1 MRRGGSL
8 GESAIENKMTSIF
21 YGEGTNGAD
30 PNLITYDD
38 QFLLGLN
45 KFKGLYTQ
53 SVHAAAG
60 GPNSSTGE
68 VILSIP
74 AFLHRHKKLFIY
86 VGEGSIDKA
95 ILSQKSLLSVGEK
108 ISGRTLHR
116 NAKTVLCNCKKMMAI
131 VTRKGS
137 PYRDGKFPSGTN
149 WEDYILWCLIEM
161 GKECDRAEAEKIDSV
176 VVVAT
181 KSKNVVEGE
190 KANGARGG
198 DVGFLGEDDNEQ
210 NDTPSILANSSED
223 SDEADRYPDKT
234 FFRCG
239 VGFLAWALWGHI
251 PIHNSACMQSDS
263 FGDLKK
269 NASVGRNVASR
280 AQMRKLMIA
289 ECAASVDNRRGR
301 KRRVTEDEVLPV
313 PAPLVDSSSKLILAK
328 TLQYLNADSLE
339 KERQKNAQYMI
350 RSVRDKL
357 TARRRNEDSIL
368 RELDRFAKHK
378 KKPGEALINKRDAL
392 EIEIASLEEKL
403 DGLQSDECRRHS
415 DMLKER
421 SLEILA
427 TLSSSDAATT
437 IARTDNN
444 NQSSSADSADDDEDD
459 VVDVTPAAAAAMH
472 TIVNEGWCI
481 ECNTPS
487 NHSCRKCKK
496 CVCSLCCGQRELENV
511 WWCNACFSTQTVVNQ
526 QLIRDGNY
534 DSDEEDN

>member
-1 MRRGGSL
+1 MSKSTKNRSKWSTNISGGLQKEIQALIAYACYDSPSLIRRGGSL
-8 GESAIENKMTSIF
+8 GESAIKNKMTSIF

-53 SVHAAAG
+53 SVQAAG
-60 GPNSSTGE
+60 GGPTSSTGE
-68 VILSIP
+68 VILLIP

-86 VGEGSIDKA
+86 VGE
-95 ILSQKSLLSVGEK
+95 
-108 ISGRTLHR
+108 
-116 NAKTVLCNCKKMMAI
+116 TVLCNCKKMMAI

-181 KSKNVVEGE
+181 NRNVVEGE
-190 KANGARGG
+190 KANGRARGG

-269 NASVGRNVASR
+269 
-280 AQMRKLMIA
+280 MRRSA
-289 ECAASVDNRRGR
+289 E
-301 KRRVTEDEVLPV
+301 T
-313 PAPLVDSSSKLILAK
+313 
-328 TLQYLNADSLE
+328 
-339 KERQKNAQYMI
+339 
-350 RSVRDKL
+350 
-357 TARRRNEDSIL
+357 
-368 RELDRFAKHK
+368 
-378 KKPGEALINKRDAL
+378 
-392 EIEIASLEEKL
+392 
-403 DGLQSDECRRHS
+403 
-415 DMLKER
+415 
-421 SLEILA
+421 
-427 TLSSSDAATT
+427 
-437 IARTDNN
+437 
-444 NQSSSADSADDDEDD
+444 
-459 VVDVTPAAAAAMH
+459 
-472 TIVNEGWCI
+472 
-481 ECNTPS
+481 
-487 NHSCRKCKK
+487 
-496 CVCSLCCGQRELENV
+496 
-511 WWCNACFSTQTVVNQ
+511 
-526 QLIRDGNY
+526 
-534 DSDEEDN
+534 

>member
-1 MRRGGSL
+1 
-8 GESAIENKMTSIF
+8 
-21 YGEGTNGAD
+21 
-30 PNLITYDD
+30 
-38 QFLLGLN
+38 
-45 KFKGLYTQ
+45 
-53 SVHAAAG
+53 
-60 GPNSSTGE
+60 
-68 VILSIP
+68 
-74 AFLHRHKKLFIY
+74 
-86 VGEGSIDKA
+86 
-95 ILSQKSLLSVGEK
+95 
-108 ISGRTLHR
+108 
-116 NAKTVLCNCKKMMAI
+116 MMAI

-181 KSKNVVEGE
+181 NSNVVEGE
-190 KANGARGG
+190 KANGQARGG
-198 DVGFLGEDDNEQ
+198 DVGFSGEDDNEK
-210 NDTPSILANSSED
+210 NDTPSIVANSSED
-223 SDEADRYPDKT
+223 SDEADRYLDKT

-263 FGDLKK
+263 FGNLKK
-269 NASVGRNVASR
+269 NASVGRKVASR

-313 PAPLVDSSSKLILAK
+313 PAPFVDSSSKLILAK
-328 TLQYLNADSLE
+328 TLRYLNADSLE

-378 KKPGEALINKRDAL
+378 KKPGEALIGKRDAL

-403 DGLQSDECRRHS
+403 DKLQSDECRRHS

-427 TLSSSDAATT
+427 TSSSSDAATT
-437 IARTDNN
+437 IARIDRN
-444 NQSSSADSADDDEDD
+444 NQSCSSVDSADDDEDD
-459 VVDVTPAAAAAMH
+459 IVAVIPAAAAAMQ
-472 TIVNEGWCI
+472 TIVNKGWCI

-496 CVCSLCCGQRELENV
+496 CVCSLCCGERELENV
-511 WWCNACFSTQTVVNQ
+511 WWCNACFSTQTVANQ

-534 DSDEEDN
+534 DNDDEEDN

>member
-1 MRRGGSL
+1 
-8 GESAIENKMTSIF
+8 
-21 YGEGTNGAD
+21 
-30 PNLITYDD
+30 
-38 QFLLGLN
+38 
-45 KFKGLYTQ
+45 
-53 SVHAAAG
+53 
-60 GPNSSTGE
+60 
-68 VILSIP
+68 
-74 AFLHRHKKLFIY
+74 
-86 VGEGSIDKA
+86 
-95 ILSQKSLLSVGEK
+95 
-108 ISGRTLHR
+108 
-116 NAKTVLCNCKKMMAI
+116 MMAI

-176 VVVAT
+176 VVDAT
-181 KSKNVVEGE
+181 NRNVVEGE
-190 KANGARGG
+190 KANGRARGG

-239 VGFLAWALWGHI
+239 VGFLA
-251 PIHNSACMQSDS
+251 
-263 FGDLKK
+263 
-269 NASVGRNVASR
+269 NVASR

-421 SLEILA
+421 SLGDSCNVVFIGCG
-427 TLSSSDAATT
+427 
-437 IARTDNN
+437 DN
-444 NQSSSADSADDDEDD
+444 D
-459 VVDVTPAAAAAMH
+459 
-472 TIVNEGWCI
+472 C
-481 ECNTPS
+481 
-487 NHSCRKCKK
+487 
-496 CVCSLCCGQRELENV
+496 
-511 WWCNACFSTQTVVNQ
+511 
-526 QLIRDGNY
+526 
-534 DSDEEDN
+534 